1 MKLIPASS
9 ARWMMRIES
18 SWSGLPQSPN
28 IMAPRQSGLTRTP
41 VRPRERRS
49 MLPTL
54 DDRRGAP
61 ASAAGAQTRVRLD
74 GRVALARGL
83 GDRPAPGGAV
93 DREHGPVAALLAAQV
108 HEQRVAVVL
117 DAQPVPWFAVLVQ
130 DALRPGGR
138 DERRPS

>member
-1 MKLIPASS
+1 MKLMPASS
-9 ARWMMRIES
+9 ARWMIRIES

-41 VRPRERRS
+41 VRPRGRRC
-49 MLPTL
+49 MVPTL

-61 ASAAGAQTRVRLD
+61 ASVAGAQTRVRLD

-83 GDRPAPGGAV
+83 GDRPAPGGSV
-93 DREHGPVAALLAAQV
+93 DREHGPVAAVLAAQV

-117 DAQPVPWFAVLVQ
+117 DAQPVAWIVVLME
-130 DALRPGGR
+130 DPLRPGG
-138 DERRPS
+138 